1 MVMTYVAKH
10 GGITRREAAEL
21 CRLSPDQAGRLLGR
35 LRDKGAL
42 VRVGSNRARLINGP
56 RHVGYPGPVQITQD
70 YLGPWAHEP
79 SDPLLE

>member
-10 GGITRREAAEL
+10 GGITRREAAEP

-42 VRVGSNRARLINGP
+42 VRVGSKRGARYQ
-56 RHVGYPGPVQITQD
+56 RPV
-70 YLGPWAHEP
+70 E
-79 SDPLLE
+79 E